1 MKKNEVSNNKEF
13 KEESKSWMPHIFAIL
28 FIIIII
34 ASLASY
40 IVPAGEFDR
49 VTMEDGRE
57 VIDPGTFETVE
68 STPVGIFDF
77 MFAIP
82 TGFIETAEIVFGIL
96 MIGGMFAVIERTGI
110 ISLGVGKLATLFSN
124 RGLWVIP
131 ILMIP
136 FALITTFTGQVEL
149 SLVYL
154 PAILPLMLRLGF
166 DKVTAAGTVLV
177 ATISGF
183 AIALTAPANL
193 GVSQSIS
200 QLPLYSGMGY
210 RIVILTIMLLVGILF
225 VVRYAKK
232 VRSNPELSI
241 TYGEYDSDENVA
253 MNDTNGQK
261 ATTRQILASLVV
273 LVAFGVLLWGL
284 LEHGWYFL
292 ELSGLYIMTGI
303 VVGIVGG
310 LGMSQISESFVQ
322 GFKNIL
328 LGAMVVGIARGV
340 AVVLSDGNIMDTIIY
355 AAGNI
360 VEAMP
365 SGVTATIMLIVQALL
380 NFLIPSGSG
389 QAMVTMPIMSGIADL
404 SGVTR
409 QTAVLAFLIG
419 DGFSNIFYP
428 TSGYFMAAL
437 AIAGIKWEKWIKFIW
452 PLLLIWYGLAIVF
465 LFIAQFMNY
474 S

>member
-1 MKKNEVSNNKEF
+1 M
-13 KEESKSWMPHIFAIL
+13 
-28 FIIIII
+28 IIIL

-40 IVPAGEFDR
+40 IVPAGEYER

-57 VIDPGTFETVE
+57 VIDPNTFELVE
-68 STPVGIFDF
+68 RTPVGLFDF
-77 MFAIP
+77 MFAVP
-82 TGFIETAEIVFGIL
+82 TGLIETAEIIFGVL

-110 ISLGVGKLATLFSN
+110 ISIGVGKLANMFSN

-136 FALITTFTGQVEL
+136 FAIITTFTGQVEL
-149 SLVYL
+149 SLIYL
-154 PAILPLMLRLGF
+154 PAILPLMLKLGF

-183 AIALTAPANL
+183 TVALTSPANL
-193 GVSQSIS
+193 GVSQTVS

-210 RIVILTIMLLVGILF
+210 RIVILAIILLVGIGF

-232 VRSNPELSI
+232 VRSHPELSF
-241 TYGEYDSDENVA
+241 TYDASDLTQNEAVLVT
-253 MNDTNGQK
+253 DEKK
-261 ATTRQILASLVV
+261 ATTRQKLASVVV
-273 LVAFGVLLWGL
+273 LIAFGVLLWGL
-284 LEHGWYFL
+284 FEHSWYFR
-292 ELSGLYIMTGI
+292 ELSGLYILTGV
-303 VVGIVGG
+303 VVGLVGG
-310 LGMSQISESFVQ
+310 LGVSQISESFIE

-328 LGAMVVGIARGV
+328 LGALVVGVARGV
-340 AVVLSDGNIMDTIIY
+340 AVVLNDGNIMDTITY
-355 AAGNI
+355 AAGNL
-360 VEAMP
+360 VAAMP
-365 SGVTATIMLIVQALL
+365 SSVTATIMLVVQGLL

-389 QAMVTMPIMSGIADL
+389 QAMVTMPIMSGLADL
-404 SGVTR
+404 SGVSR
-409 QTAVLAFLIG
+409 QTAVLAFLFG

-437 AIAGIKWEKWIKFIW
+437 AIAGIQWTKWVKFIW

-465 LFIAQFMNY
+465 LFIAQFINY